1 MNERHTKNVS
11 DFETVIS
18 YFKKEKTK
26 EDELLLRETKK
37 IDDRSIGKRG
47 GLSFGCYYPPTV
59 IPINRPTYLPLYLPR
74 VIPTYCYNYLQSYLP
89 TYRYTYLQ
97 SYVHTYLPTAI
108 PTYSHTFIP
117 IPLLTYLGTY
127 CASVSIND
135 IDLFGS
141 GFRSISGNVK
151 ILRQFFCSPKVK
163 PFSR

>member
-47 GLSFGCYYPPTV
+47 GLSFGCYYL
-59 IPINRPTYLPLYLPR
+59 PTYLPTVKAIYG
-74 VIPTYCYNYLQSYLP
+74 Y

-97 SYVHTYLPTAI
+97 SYLPNYHYTYLQ
-108 PTYSHTFIP
+108 S
-117 IPLLTYLGTY
+117 YL
-127 CASVSIND
+127 
-135 IDLFGS
+135 
-141 GFRSISGNVK
+141 
-151 ILRQFFCSPKVK
+151 
-163 PFSR
+163 

>member
-47 GLSFGCYYPPTV
+47 GLSFGCYYL
-59 IPINRPTYLPLYLPR
+59 PTYLPLKLSTVIPT
-74 VIPTYCYNYLQSYLP
+74 VIPTYSHIYLTTIIP
-89 TYRYTYLQ
+89 TCSHTYKP
-97 SYVHTYLPTAI
+97 SYVPTAI

-127 CASVSIND
+127 CALVSIND

>member
-59 IPINRPTYLPLYLPR
+59 KAIYGY
-74 VIPTYCYNYLQSYLP
+74 

-97 SYVHTYLPTAI
+97 SYLPNYHYTYLQSYI
-108 PTYSHTFIP
+108 
-117 IPLLTYLGTY
+117 
-127 CASVSIND
+127 
-135 IDLFGS
+135 
-141 GFRSISGNVK
+141 
-151 ILRQFFCSPKVK
+151 
-163 PFSR
+163 